1 MADYSSIGKK
11 TSQSL
16 TDIYKT
22 TQQNSLDVTN
32 IVNTSNDIRTSK
44 RKAALNANKKLHE
57 KGFQA
62 YANKQEA
69 DATRK
74 NNEKIN
80 AIEAPS
86 KRFAGV
92 VAGLGSVSAGAI
104 SIKNRMQQKKEDDA
118 LQAQFDA
125 LKAEDREIRG
135 NLDDQIADI
144 LKKQTDLIKQSP
156 EAPGSYL
163 TTTGSTT
170 AGSEVSSNPNVGVS
184 SGSVLPTPSSSSSTL
199 TGDQEAVASRVR
211 AVESGQWGYNA
222 FNQGGSEGGYKA
234 KNSGHYGQDFGTNLT
249 DMTLGQVMEKQADAS
264 NYSISDADFERSG
277 GIWAAGAYQFIPDTL
292 KGVVQSGNFDTNR
305 KFDSKLQDELFAH
318 HVKQGGGSLQ
328 PWYGLHGA
336 KDFGTLQ
343 ATAATA
349 F

>member
-74 NNEKIN
+74 NNEKVK

-86 KRFAGV
+86 KKFAGV
-92 VAGLGSVSAGAI
+92 VAGLGSVSAGFI

-125 LKAEDREIRG
+125 LKREDRASQDARDAKQEE
-135 NLDDQIADI
+135 I
-144 LKKQTDLIKQSP
+144 LKKIEATLKQPPPLPS
-156 EAPGSYL
+156 
-163 TTTGSTT
+163 TTSTT

-199 TGDQEAVASRVR
+199 TGDQETVASRVR

-249 DMTLGQVMEKQADAS
+249 DMTLGQVMQKQADAS
-264 NYSISDADFERSG
+264 NYQISDADFERSG

-292 KGVVQSGNFDTNR
+292 KAVVQSGNFDTNR